1 MIIREKQLNDKVIY
15 DFLNVFPI
23 DGAFNNVPK
32 SKICK

>member
-1 MIIREKQLNDKVIY
+1 MREKQLNNKVIY

-23 DGAFNNVPK
+23 DSAINNIPK